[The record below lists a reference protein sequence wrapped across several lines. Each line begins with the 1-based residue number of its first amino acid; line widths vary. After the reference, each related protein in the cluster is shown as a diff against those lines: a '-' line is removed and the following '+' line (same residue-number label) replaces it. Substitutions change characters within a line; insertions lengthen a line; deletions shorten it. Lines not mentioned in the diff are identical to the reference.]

1 MLKNKNLLKK
11 IVIAVA
17 ILLFLSAVAVVI
29 SKNMHNIFVF
39 TEKNGFF
46 KNKVD
51 IETVQELDTHHLTV
65 EELNNDDRVVFDQSL
80 MLINTEYML
89 PEGFEAEISEY
100 KTTTVYMNNC
110 MLSEY
115 AKLSDHISRKFNQK
129 LYVSS
134 DFRTAE
140 EQEELYEQDPL
151 TATLPGASEHQ
162 TGLALDVYVAYYSG
176 EGFLRSPVGRY
187 VNSHSWEYGFIMRYP
202 SYGEESTGIRF
213 EPWHIRYVG
222 YPHAKVIYKNHITL
236 EEYVASLELGKWYE
250 IDGYYVCRQALSDS
264 DSLEM
269 PIEFSECVI
278 SPDNTGYY
286 IITIRNN

>member
-1 MLKNKNLLKK
+1 MLKNKKLLKR

-17 ILLFLSAVAVVI
+17 ILLFLSAVAIVI
-29 SKNMHNIFVF
+29 SKNLHNIFVF

-46 KNKVD
+46 KSKVD
-51 IETVQELDTHHLTV
+51 IETVHDLKTYPLTV

-115 AKLSDHISRKFNQK
+115 AKLSDHISRKFSQK

-250 IDGYYVCRQALSDS
+250 IDGYYVCRQALSNS